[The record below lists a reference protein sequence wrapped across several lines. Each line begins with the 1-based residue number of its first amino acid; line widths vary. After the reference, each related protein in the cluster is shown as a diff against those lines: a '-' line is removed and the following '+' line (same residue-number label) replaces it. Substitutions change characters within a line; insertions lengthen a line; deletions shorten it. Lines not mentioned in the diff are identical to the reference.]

1 MHVPKKS
8 SCFLLHASVRAESGA
23 DACEQVIL
31 TERLCQVELHA
42 GSKRARPHRLIRIGR
57 DQNGGN
63 GLTEPDQS
71 IIQFRPRHFRHLH
84 IRDQAGCA
92 VTPLRTQKV
101 LGGRER
107 HRAIAERSHETC
119 QSLPNRFIVV
129 DDGNREILLHWLTLT
144 HIETYRV
151 QPLGAIAPRRP
162 FIVQVKDQIPVRYI
176 AIILWY
182 RLTGA
187 LEGHSDEA
195 FATGGDGAGD
205 SRAPFQGAAAVDH
218 FLGG

>member
-1 MHVPKKS
+1 MPVAKKS
-8 SCFLLHASVRAESGA
+8 SCFLLHASASAERGA

-31 TERLCQVELHA
+31 AERLCQVEFHA

-71 IIQFRPRHFRHLH
+71 IIQFRSRHFRHLH

-107 HRAIAERSHETC
+107 HRPISERSHETC

-129 DDGNREILLHWLTLT
+129 DDGNRDILLHWLILA
-144 HIETYRV
+144 HLQTYRV

-187 LEGHSDEA
+187 LGGCSDEA
-195 FATGGDGAGD
+195 LATAK
-205 SRAPFQGAAAVDH
+205 RWR
-218 FLGG
+218 